1 MQAIQVLS
9 GGAAQGLV
17 GALERQLANR
27 GLSVRGTFGAV
38 GAMRDKLLAGAPCD
52 LVILTESIIRELE
65 QQGRV
70 VPGSAKPLG
79 RLRTGVAVKAGD
91 AMPVVDSAGALSDL
105 LQRATA
111 IYFPDA
117 VKSTAGIH
125 FMGVLRRLGLE
136 QQLASRLRTFPNGAT
151 AMREMATHGEPG
163 SVGCTQVTEI
173 LYTPGV
179 QLAGGLPP
187 EFELA
192 TVYTAAVCTGA
203 AQADGARAIA
213 TLLASDDARTVR
225 EAGGFDAL

>member
-1 MQAIQVLS
+1 MRVIHVVS

-17 GALERQLANR
+17 GTLARPLAER
-27 GLSVRGTFGAV
+27 GLSVSGTFGAV

-52 LVILTESIIRELE
+52 LVILTDTIVRELE

-70 VPGSAKPLG
+70 VPGSARPLG
-79 RLRTGVAVKAGD
+79 RVRTGVAVKAGEVLP
-91 AMPVVDSAGALSDL
+91 AVDSAGALSDL
-105 LQRATA
+105 LQRAPE

-136 QQLASRLRTFPNGAT
+136 QQLAPRLRTFPNGAT
-151 AMREMATHGEPG
+151 AMREMALHGQPG

-173 LYTPGV
+173 LYTQGV

-203 AQADGARAIA
+203 AQADGARAVA
-213 TLLASDDARTVR
+213 DLLASDDVRALR
-225 EAGGFDAL
+225 EAGGFDPA